1 MALVRVLVED
11 AHPGHD
17 LGAEGTGPHL
27 LVVVGVVLVIAQNL
41 QRWVEVVTTLTV
53 EPENKGVGLK

>member
-11 AHPGHD
+11 AHPCHD